1 MTLLYADTSSLIRA
15 YLADEAEHAEFREL
29 LLEGELPVVTSELT
43 RVEFAS
49 AVSAA
54 QRGNRVEISSHVINR
69 FDWDCGEEGVIT
81 PLRLNPGLLLPRAKE
96 LVIGYAIRTL
106 DAIHLAAA
114 LEQAAPLAAGDD
126 LVIVTRDTRQ
136 AAVATEKGLF
146 VR

>member
-54 QRGNRVEISSHVINR
+54 QRGNRVEIASHVIDR
-69 FDWDCGEEGVIT
+69 FDRDCGEEGTIT
-81 PLRLNPGLLLPRAKE
+81 PLRLNSALLLPRARE
-96 LVIGYAIRTL
+96 LVSGHAIRTL

-126 LVIVTRDTRQ
+126 LVLVTRDTRQ
-136 AAVATEKGLF
+136 AAVAAENGLF

>member
-15 YLADEAEHAEFREL
+15 YLADEVEHAEFREL

-54 QRGNRVEISSHVINR
+54 QRGNRVEVSSYVIDR
-69 FDWDCGEEGVIT
+69 FDWDCGEEGAIT
-81 PLRLNPGLLLPRAKE
+81 LLRLNSALLLPRARE
-96 LVIGYAIRTL
+96 LVIGHAIPTL

-126 LVIVTRDTRQ
+126 LVMVTRDTRQ
-136 AAVATEKGLF
+136 AAVAAEKGLS